1 MRNVSNTTIA
11 AASLLVLQSVG
22 GPRVQA
28 GERQILL
35 INNTRELIVEIYVS
49 DTGLGNW
56 QADILG
62 ADFLPPGEAI
72 LVDIDDR
79 NGRCRV
85 DFKTVLDDG
94 TELLDPGVNVC
105 RSADQA
111 VSLR

>member
-1 MRNVSNTTIA
+1 MLNVSNTTVA
-11 AASLLVLQSVG
+11 AASLLMLQSVG
-22 GPRVQA
+22 GARVQA

-35 INNTRELIVEIYVS
+35 TNNTRELIVEIYIS
-49 DTGLGNW
+49 DAGVGNW
-56 QADILG
+56 QADLLG
-62 ADFLPPGEAI
+62 SDFLPPGEAI

-94 TELLDPGVNVC
+94 TELLDRGVNVC